1 MPQKFSKN
9 DPDENKFIAVWNAML
24 AQTFADLN
32 AYFDNV
38 EKSPALGNAL
48 WEAQAVD
55 VWDILE
61 QSFFVKIFDEL
72 VKAGYNAGVIDTYC
86 RVIYKLFGESSVIT
100 VSIIN
105 ALEITIGIVAEYS
118 NFTNWIT
125 QAGNVMLAR
134 DGSRIVFQTLLTDI
148 PRSQLSAI
156 LRAITNAGTKV
167 NFNLN

>member
-9 DPDENKFIAVWNAML
+9 DPDEDKFIAVWDAML
-24 AQTFADLN
+24 AQTFTDLN
-32 AYFDNV
+32 AYLGNV
-38 EKSPALGNAL
+38 EQSPALGNAL
-48 WEAQAVD
+48 WEASAVD

-72 VKAGYNAGVIDTYC
+72 VKAGYNAGAIDTYC
-86 RVIYKLFGESSVIT
+86 RVIYKLFGDSTVID
-100 VSIIN
+100 VSIISPM
-105 ALEITIGIVAEYS
+105 EINIGIVAEYS

-125 QAGNVMLAR
+125 KAGNVMLAR